1 MAEPTG
7 PVVAIDGRL
16 VAEAAAT
23 VSAFDHGLT
32 VGDGVFETLQI
43 VRGSAFAVRRHL
55 ARLRR
60 SLAGL
65 GIELAAGDAALS
77 ATMAEVVAA
86 NHLDTGRLRL
96 TVTGG
101 VSPLGSDRGAS
112 EPTVVVATA
121 PLPAW
126 EPATG
131 VITVEWP
138 RNERSAVAGLK
149 TTSYAENV
157 VALERAH
164 RQGASEAIFAN
175 TRGRLCEGTGSNIFV
190 GREGRLATPPLL
202 SGCLAGITRELICEL
217 VAVDQVDLDMAD
229 LAEVDE
235 AFLTSSTRDV
245 QAIDSIDGRAL
256 TAPGPLTAAAAASLA
271 DLMARGSTPDPLRH
285 DQDPGRRWITSP
297 AVIT

>member
-16 VAEAAAT
+16 VAEAAAS

-32 VGDGVFETLQI
+32 VGDGAFETLQI
-43 VRGSAFAVRRHL
+43 VRGTPFALRRHL

-65 GIELAAGDAALS
+65 GIELAVDDDTLG

-121 PLPAW
+121 PLPPW
-126 EPATG
+126 EPTTA
-131 VITVEWP
+131 VVTVEWP

-164 RQGASEAIFAN
+164 RHGASEAIFAN
-175 TRGRLCEGTGSNIFV
+175 TQGRLCEGTGSNIFV
-190 GREGRLATPPLL
+190 GREGRLVTPPLTL
-202 SGCLAGITRELICEL
+202 GLPGRHHPRAGVRARWRWTRWIW
-217 VAVDQVDLDMAD
+217 
-229 LAEVDE
+229 
-235 AFLTSSTRDV
+235 TWPTWPRSTRR
-245 QAIDSIDGRAL
+245 S
-256 TAPGPLTAAAAASLA
+256 
-271 DLMARGSTPDPLRH
+271 
-285 DQDPGRRWITSP
+285 
-297 AVIT
+297 